1 MLRRAL
7 HNAFY
12 RLLVCVVS
20 VVAFVQCN
28 APRNVVLFDDVNLG
42 EWCEPAE
49 VVLHKQQGQS
59 VADMSIVLHVNHNF
73 SADTIGVEVAVHTPD
88 SLRYVERVVMPV
100 QVEWGDDKNGF
111 VDVEIPYRRDVSF
124 AVEGDYLI
132 SLQPLSVLQG
142 VEAAGVNFQWK

>member
-7 HNAFY
+7 HNAFC
-12 RLLVCVVS
+12 RLLVCAVS

-49 VVLHKQQGQS
+49 VVLRKQQGQS

-100 QVEWGDDKNGF
+100 TVEWGDDKNGF

>member
-1 MLRRAL
+1 MLRMAL
-7 HNAFY
+7 HNAFC
-12 RLLVCVVS
+12 RLLVCVAS

-42 EWCEPAE
+42 EWREPAE
-49 VVLHKQQGQS
+49 VVLHHQQGRS
-59 VADMSIVLHVNHNF
+59 VGDMSILLHVNHNF
-73 SADTIGVEVAVHTPD
+73 SADTIGVEVVVHTPD
-88 SLRYVERVVMPV
+88 SLRYTERIVMPV
-100 QVEWGDDKNGF
+100 TVEWGDDKNGF

-132 SLQPLSVLQG
+132 SLRPLRGVQG